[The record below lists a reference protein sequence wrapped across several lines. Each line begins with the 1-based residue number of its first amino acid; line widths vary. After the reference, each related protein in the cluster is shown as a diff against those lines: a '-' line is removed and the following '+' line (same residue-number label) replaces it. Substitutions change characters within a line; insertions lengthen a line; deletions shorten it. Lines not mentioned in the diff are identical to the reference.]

1 MNELIKHIQQA
12 LKKAENQYDSFIKKI
27 EQGNMTITDNKRRLY
42 WIAQIN
48 AYNNILDYI
57 KQEELS

>member
-12 LKKAENQYDSFIKKI
+12 LKEAENQYDFFNKKI
-27 EQGNMTITDNKRRLY
+27 KQGNMTITDNERRLY

-57 KQEELS
+57 KQQELS